1 MKNYLIRLSITDSD
15 GGCHV
20 DYHVVLANDL
30 YEADNIAD
38 KISQEI
44 IRTEH
49 YDSNKH
55 DYEYK
60 GRYDSAYAGV
70 VTVLTDD
77 KQKDQG

>member
-1 MKNYLIRLSITDSD
+1 MKNYLIRLYITDSD
-15 GGCHV
+15 GLDHV
-20 DYHVVLANDL
+20 DYHVIRANDL

-55 DYEYK
+55 DY
-60 GRYDSAYAGV
+60 RYEGKYASAYSGV
-70 VTVLTDD
+70 VTVLDDD
-77 KQKDQG
+77 KQKAQG